1 MVNEMCCILQVSK
14 TLKLLDLSGNKLR
27 DLPRDIWKLQNVVTL
42 KLDNNNLTKLPHT
55 LGRISTLRYALLLT

>member
-27 DLPRDIWKLQNVVTL
+27 DLPRDIWKLQNIVTL
-42 KLDNNNLTKLPHT
+42 KLDNNNLIKLPHT
-55 LGRISTLRYALLLT
+55 LGRISTLRYAL